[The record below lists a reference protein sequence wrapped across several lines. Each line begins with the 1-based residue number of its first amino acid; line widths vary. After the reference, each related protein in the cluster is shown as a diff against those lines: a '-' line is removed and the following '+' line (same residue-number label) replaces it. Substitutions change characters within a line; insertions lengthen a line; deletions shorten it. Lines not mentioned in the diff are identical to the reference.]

1 MDAYMYILKCSDE
14 SYYTGS
20 TRNLSKRISEHNS
33 GSAANY
39 TRRRLPVVLVYF
51 EYFERIEDA
60 FHREKQVQKWSAAKK
75 EALIKRDVN
84 LLKQLSACKNL
95 SHFSIQRNSTL
106 E

>member
-60 FHREKQVQKWSAAKK
+60 FNREKQVQKWSTAKK

>member
-20 TRNLSKRISEHNS
+20 TRNLSKRISEHHS

-60 FHREKQVQKWSAAKK
+60 FNREKQVQKWSTAKK

>member
-95 SHFSIQRNSTL
+95 SHFSIQRASTS

>member
-1 MDAYMYILKCSDE
+1 MYILKCSDE

-60 FHREKQVQKWSAAKK
+60 FNREKQVQKWSAAKK

-95 SHFSIQRNSTL
+95 SHFSIQRASTS